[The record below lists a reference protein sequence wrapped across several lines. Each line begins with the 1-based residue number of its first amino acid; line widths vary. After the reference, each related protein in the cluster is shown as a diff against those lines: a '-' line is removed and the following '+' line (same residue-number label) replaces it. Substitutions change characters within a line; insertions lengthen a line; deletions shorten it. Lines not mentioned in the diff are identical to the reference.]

1 MANSFKADEEFE
13 TSGDGAGRAMSM
25 CVMEGSMPWAIQGEL
40 FEGLPLLKGRNY
52 FCNVPFAH
60 RRRVHQEA

>member
-13 TSGDGAGRAMSM
+13 TSGDGAERAMSM

-40 FEGLPLLKGRNY
+40 FEGLPLLK
-52 FCNVPFAH
+52 
-60 RRRVHQEA
+60 RVH